1 MDWSADNIVAV
12 ALGSCVYLWN
22 AQTGNIE
29 QLTEFEEGDYAGS
42 LSWIQ
47 EGQILGCPWGDLE
60 ILSIRLQKSL
70 ADDQNLR
77 RSHILLLVLRCFYVV
92 IKRQLPIK
100 SPMYLSMYTAF

>member
-47 EGQILGCPWGDLE
+47 EGQILAIGNSTGAVELWDC
-60 ILSIRLQKSL
+60 SK
-70 ADDQNLR
+70 
-77 RSHILLLVLRCFYVV
+77 
-92 IKRQLPIK
+92 
-100 SPMYLSMYTAF
+100 